1 VLFIRLAGL
10 FFAFVQITLFLRLL
24 LPFVE
29 VPTALQESV
38 PTLMEVTDVWLA
50 PVVAVVE
57 RFELSGIAEGVVGV
71 AEGQVTGPE
80 AFEPIVLV
88 AMVGWAVAAMFAMFV
103 LRLIF
108 RPAG

>member
-1 VLFIRLAGL
+1 VLPIRLAGL

-29 VPTALQESV
+29 LPPALVEYVP
-38 PTLMEVTDVWLA
+38 PLMEITDAWLA

-57 RFELSGIAEGVVGV
+57 RFELADV
-71 AEGQVTGPE
+71 AETAVEIGEGLVSGPQ
-80 AFEPIVLV
+80 AFEPVVIV
-88 AMVGWAVAAMFAMFV
+88 AMVFWALLAGFAMFV